1 MLEEEMLNRE
11 KKGTLRRAGRTATL
25 VGALGL
31 LAAGLTACSDSG
43 VDPEQTIE
51 TAGEASDV
59 LSSMTAEA
67 GLSSSDVPGLP
78 AITREYEGRLGEPGM
93 TWYLAADLQ
102 AVMTS
107 DQIAAIAA
115 FQQELGQRVRN
126 RGRERFGE
134 GPSDGPGRRFG
145 HAVRS
150 GDGIDLTEDQRAAV
164 EALAEKYRP
173 ECEAIREA
181 IAAGTLDREEAHAK
195 MEAVREAFHAEFE
208 TILTDEQKAKLE
220 EHRAEMEEH
229 RAEMEEHRAE
239 RQAKREARRGDHE
252 AAREAGR
259 DAMQDALG
267 LTEEQIA
274 AIDALRGEWSAD
286 ADESREERRAAHEA
300 AMEEI
305 LTDTQ
310 LEIVALHR
318 ALDSRLRIRRMG
330 AGGQDEDGFGRRGGF
345 GQRDGSGRRGP
356 GGSGSGAG

>member
-1 MLEEEMLNRE
+1 MRHRHFAE
-11 KKGTLRRAGRTATL
+11 GFDATL
-25 VGALGL
+25 VQFA
-31 LAAGLTACSDSG
+31 D
-43 VDPEQTIE
+43 V
-51 TAGEASDV
+51 GESVA
-59 LSSMTAEA
+59 
-67 GLSSSDVPGLP
+67 
-78 AITREYEGRLGEPGM
+78 
-93 TWYLAADLQ
+93 
-102 AVMTS
+102 
-107 DQIAAIAA
+107 
-115 FQQELGQRVRN
+115 N
-126 RGRERFGE
+126 
-134 GPSDGPGRRFG
+134 
-145 HAVRS
+145 H
-150 GDGIDLTEDQRAAV
+150 
-164 EALAEKYRP
+164 
-173 ECEAIREA
+173 
-181 IAAGTLDREEAHAK
+181 
-195 MEAVREAFHAEFE
+195 REAFHAEFE
-208 TILTDEQKAKLE
+208 TILTDEQKAKL
-220 EHRAEMEEH
+220 EEH